1 MYSINNIKKKFKKNK
16 IDGIELVNL
25 DGFILSNKGL
35 KINNQVI
42 RNIKVIDNDI
52 AHSLVHDK
60 VFYKYNKLIVKLTDL
75 ITSDDDSGND
85 IREALNQIERFRLE
99 IKNKYRNYLK
109 KVELEKMSKELSTLK
124 KAAEIRYLEFND
136 YFNELTS
143 GKSR

>member
-60 VFYKYNKLIVKLTDL
+60 VFYKYNKLIIKLTDL
-75 ITSDDDSGND
+75 ITSDDDSGDD

-109 KVELEKMSKELSTLK
+109 QKELEKMSKELSALK
-124 KAAEIRYLEFND
+124 KAAEKRYLEFND
-136 YFNELTS
+136 YFNELTN

>member
-42 RNIKVIDNDI
+42 KNIKVVDSDI
-52 AHSLVHDK
+52 AHSLVRDK
-60 VFYKYNKLIVKLTDL
+60 VFYKYNKLISKLTDL

-99 IKNKYRNYLK
+99 IKNRYRNFLK
-109 KVELEKMSKELSTLK
+109 QKELEAMSKELSALK
-124 KAAEIRYLEFND
+124 KVAEKRYLEFNA
-136 YFNELTS
+136 YFNELTN

>member
-60 VFYKYNKLIVKLTDL
+60 VFYKYNKLIV
-75 ITSDDDSGND
+75 SDDDSGDD

-124 KAAEIRYLEFND
+124 KAAEKRYLEFND

>member
-1 MYSINNIKKKFKKNK
+1 MRAKALGSSRHPIC
-16 IDGIELVNL
+16 
-25 DGFILSNKGL
+25 FI
-35 KINNQVI
+35 
-42 RNIKVIDNDI
+42 
-52 AHSLVHDK
+52 
-60 VFYKYNKLIVKLTDL
+60 FYKYNKLIVKLTDL
-75 ITSDDDSGND
+75 ITSDDDSGDD

-124 KAAEIRYLEFND
+124 KAAEKRYLEFND